1 MPLLALARILFGAVS
16 LGLLALSIYWLYTWG
31 RGDLVTAADGVV
43 YTYRESW
50 RLWAGLGLLAFSFL
64 GRWIVPLVLAGP
76 DRAPSLPTRSGGR
89 LIDGAEGST
98 LYVERHGPADG
109 PLVIFTHGWGLDST
123 IWNCARRDLA
133 MQMRLLTWDLPGMGR
148 SRLGA
153 DLSLEHLSDN
163 LKAVIEQA
171 GRRRVVL
178 VGHSIG
184 GMTIQTLARDHP
196 ELVQDRVAGVVLLNT
211 TYINPLRTMI
221 LSPLLQALRLPV
233 LQPLMYLMIGLQPL
247 VWLMAWQSYL
257 SGSAHMA
264 QRLGFGPDVTRS
276 QLEHVTLLITR
287 NPPGVQAKGNL
298 AMFDWDATDALTGL
312 GVPTLVL
319 AGDRDIVTKA
329 EAGQRIAAGIAQS
342 EIRVVPRANHMGPL
356 EQAAVYHEAIA
367 EFVRATST
375 EDSEVGAQ
383 PTTLAASPY

>member
-1 MPLLALARILFGAVS
+1 MPLLALTRILFGAVS

-31 RGDLVTAADGVV
+31 RGDLVTAADGAV
-43 YTYRESW
+43 YTHRESW
-50 RLWAGLGLLAFSFL
+50 RLWAGLGILAFSFL
-64 GRWIVPLVLAGP
+64 GRWIVLLVLAGP

-89 LIDGAEGST
+89 LIDGAGGST

-133 MQMRLLTWDLPGMGR
+133 TQMRLLTWDLPGMGR

-153 DLSLEHLSDN
+153 DLSLEHFSDN

-171 GRRRVVL
+171 GRRRVIL

-196 ELVQDRVAGVVLLNT
+196 ELVQERVAGVVLLNT

-287 NPPGVQAKGNL
+287 NPPGVQARGNL
-298 AMFDWDATDALTGL
+298 AMFRWDATDALTGL

-329 EAGQRIAAGIAQS
+329 EAGQRIAAGIARA
-342 EIRVVPRANHMGPL
+342 ELRIVPRANHMGPL

-367 EFVRATST
+367 DFVRETST
-375 EDSEVGAQ
+375 EDREVGAQ
-383 PTTLAASPY
+383 PATLAAGLS